1 MTSAVAEFF
10 EVPVETIRSTVNR
23 NREEFDGDGYRV
35 IERAEVSCML
45 KLTPD
50 ELGIPRNAGSVAL
63 FPRRAVLRIAMLLRD
78 SEVARKVRDYL
89 LDTEQSSREVDL
101 TDPDVALDK
110 IIELA
115 TLAKVERAGRL
126 AAQAQIEADR
136 PLVERAKN
144 HAAGKGEKT
153 RQQFFREL
161 KQWARDVHG
170 VAVKQDETVV
180 ASHRARCDVWAAV
193 PAHHTISTRAR
204 DYRRD
209 AHPDRPLAARPIRGV
224 APKPARPQGLPARTD
239 IRHRQP
245 HRYPGLVGGV
255 AAHHRRQ
262 RHSRTH
268 QPRCGALCLTPNGSA
283 MPAAVGLTVTATAP
297 PMAAHTAHRAI
308 VAAASVTGRV
318 DA

>member
-1 MTSAVAEFF
+1 MNTSLDLTVASARVDRDRLAHRTDVIDKVGALRVLPDGLNVMTSAVAEFF

-153 RQQFFREL
+153 RQQFFREI

-170 VAVKQDETVV
+170 VAVKQDEVMAFLSTRKLRLFIGGNRTDTGQ
-180 ASHRARCDVWAAV
+180 ATAWAIEKGYARNPEGTADNGHNFIRPVLTPAGQAYAWERCVRYIDANGTLALPAEIGV
-193 PAHHTISTRAR
+193 PA
-204 DYRRD
+204 
-209 AHPDRPLAARPIRGV
+209 
-224 APKPARPQGLPARTD
+224 
-239 IRHRQP
+239 
-245 HRYPGLVGGV
+245 
-255 AAHHRRQ
+255 
-262 RHSRTH
+262 
-268 QPRCGALCLTPNGSA
+268 
-283 MPAAVGLTVTATAP
+283 
-297 PMAAHTAHRAI
+297 
-308 VAAASVTGRV
+308 
-318 DA
+318 